1 MRLRKIDIPFIILAF
16 AAALLWLRFAEAQDG
31 GHSHDTSHTHP
42 EFKALQDQIDQ
53 LRKDLDSH
61 SHDSPVPPPVNKPP
75 MADAGPDQ
83 EVMLGDD
90 VCLSGAGSS
99 DPEGDAISYVWNT
112 WEPPGS
118 RLNHN
123 NIEAELTCYTPDIA
137 GTFTTYLR
145 VGTAQHPTPGFSGD
159 PPDTSGPQIDSTV
172 ITVKSKPNPDPPVP
186 PDPPKPP
193 VPGDLS
199 KLAKRLPGPNAW
211 AEIPELRF
219 QGNPCI
225 LDVWNSGAYDPI
237 RHQFYV
243 FGGGHNCYDGVD
255 VWRIDL
261 RDLSLKQV
269 SPKKAHKSL
278 KQPEGHHTYDGLEWV
293 EEGPRGAPGFWS
305 YGQGTGHGIYSQVV
319 FFDSTKPYADP
330 AQWIIGP
337 SRPSGTG
344 ARQNMMT
351 AFAPGSMT
359 PSGKNEL
366 WTLNGRNGREQTWIA
381 HNPKDG
387 SVIRQFPRPTAIQ
400 GGQAHAYKGWFYY
413 AMEQNGR
420 QSIERI
426 DPKTGKVE
434 IVTNLPAGLNYQ
446 AGWDIRGTDFVFW
459 DAKRTVYVYDTIAD
473 NWTTLSPSGPAP
485 TDKVGQQ
492 LVFGK
497 WFYIK
502 ELDAF
507 AGYLNPDEGLWLYC
521 LPGGCNKQTLLFE
534 ERFNTPPPYADFAS
548 GAPRSVFVNG
558 FGSACPSPCPIDLD
572 NGWLRF
578 TSGGGIS
585 DAGQYRAFVP
595 ETGPGQSVYVA
606 FDYQTTGLGSTDGAG
621 RKLFQIGSAS
631 ESSCASN
638 ELVIQDVW
646 ERGFFQ
652 MYYGCPS
659 TGSTPFE
666 EGFGKSDIDYQ
677 PNRRTCNRNFFNATG
692 SWPPHP
698 ECVYITPG
706 STLSVQLGID
716 YATTG
721 KSLVRLW
728 VAREGDTEWF
738 QVIKKEIQLKKT
750 YGQVWLQPYNSDVS
764 TIWYDNLRVSR
775 TRLAR

>member
-1 MRLRKIDIPFIILAF
+1 MRLRKIDIPFIALAF
-16 AAALLWLRFAEAQDG
+16 AAVFLWLRFAEAQTG
-31 GHSHDTSHTHP
+31 QHNHP
-42 EFKALQDQIDQ
+42 EFKPLQDQVDQ
-53 LRKDLDSH
+53 LRKDVDQLRQDFEKH
-61 SHDSPVPPPVNKPP
+61 NHDSPVPPPVNKPP
-75 MADAGPDQ
+75 VADAGPDQ

-90 VCLSGAGSS
+90 VCLSGAASS

-145 VGTAQHPTPGFSGD
+145 VGTSQHPTPSFSGD
-159 PPDTSGPQIDSTV
+159 PPDIFGSQIDSTV

-199 KLAKRLPGPNAW
+199 KLAKRLPGANAW

-225 LDVWNSGAYDPI
+225 LDVWTSGAYDPI

-255 VWRIDL
+255 VWRVNL
-261 RDLSLKQV
+261 RDLTLKAV
-269 SPKKAHKSL
+269 SPSTAPNG
-278 KQPEGHHTYDGLEWV
+278 QPDSHHTYDGLVWV
-293 EEGPRGAPGFWS
+293 EKGPRGAPGFWS
-305 YGQGTGHGIYSQVV
+305 FGQGTQTWIFSEVV
-319 FFDSTKPYADP
+319 FFDSTKAKADP
-330 AQWIIGP
+330 MQWTIGP
-337 SRPSGTG
+337 GFSN
-344 ARQNMMT
+344 RQNMMT
-351 AFAPGSMT
+351 AYDAD
-359 PSGKNEL
+359 SGEI
-366 WTLNGRNGREQTWIA
+366 WTLNGRGNQAQWFRRI
-381 HNPKDG
+381 NPETGKQVAEIQRG
-387 SVIRQFPRPTAIQ
+387 GGIQ

-426 DPKTGKVE
+426 NPKTGKVE
-434 IVTNLPAGLNYQ
+434 IVTNLPKGLNYQ
-446 AGWDIRGTDFVFW
+446 AGWDIRGDDFVFW
-459 DAKRTVYVYDTIAD
+459 DAKRTVYVYDTVAD
-473 NWTTLSPSGPAP
+473 GWTKMTPSGPAP
-485 TDKVGQQ
+485 TDRVGQQ

-502 ELDAF
+502 EMDAF

-534 ERFNTPPPYADFAS
+534 ERFDTPPPYADFAS

-621 RKLFQIGSAS
+621 RKILQFTSAQG
-631 ESSCASN
+631 SSCDVN
-638 ELVIQDVW
+638 ELVIQDVF

-652 MYYGCPS
+652 MYFGCPS

-666 EGFGKSDIDYQ
+666 EGFGKSNIDYQ
-677 PNRRTCNRNFFNATG
+677 PNRRTCDRNTFNATG

-716 YATTG
+716 YSTTG
-721 KSLVRLW
+721 DSRVRLW
-728 VAREGDTEWF
+728 AASEGDTDWLL
-738 QVIKKEIQLKKT
+738 VIDKRIKLSST